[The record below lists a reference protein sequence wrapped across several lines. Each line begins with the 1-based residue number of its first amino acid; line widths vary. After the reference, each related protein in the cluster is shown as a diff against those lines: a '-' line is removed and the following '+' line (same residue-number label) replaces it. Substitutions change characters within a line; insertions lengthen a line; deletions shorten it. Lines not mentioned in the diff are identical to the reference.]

1 MTYSIDIINLFI
13 NKYINNINLKDISK
27 SLNISLQTLKRWFY
41 KYSNNIVNKK
51 TILNKDLYENKKIH
65 GLNKKEIYKN
75 NILSFVYKNE
85 GCTLDDI
92 YNYINKIISKSS
104 INIKRE

>member
-51 TILNKDLYENKKIH
+51 TILNKDLYENKK
-65 GLNKKEIYKN
+65 YM
-75 NILSFVYKNE
+75 V
-85 GCTLDDI
+85 
-92 YNYINKIISKSS
+92 
-104 INIKRE
+104 